1 MPPDQ
6 RLHGS
11 GNVALWLLTITG
23 ILVTM
28 GLRDFLR
35 LPQEAVDEATMKRW
49 DLADHKSA
57 HTRAYGVVIKKHR

>member
-1 MPPDQ
+1 MGDRGESHMPPDQ

-35 LPQEAVDEATMKRW
+35 VPIGPMDEN
-49 DLADHKSA
+49 
-57 HTRAYGVVIKKHR
+57 